1 MDGLMRLPI
10 VWAVIV
16 REWRELVRNRLLLF
30 SVLLPPIILAVLP
43 IVLVKVAGDT
53 PHIPAGAVAQIVASH
68 PQWSDMTPNQVALAF
83 ALQQFLVTYLLLPG
97 YIPLAIA
104 SYSIVGE
111 KQSRSLE
118 AVLATPIRTTELLSG
133 KAIAAIVPAILAA
146 WISYLAVL
154 DLSIAL
160 LGSRLTA
167 VLSEPAWLGAVFA
180 LGPAV
185 GLVSVTAGL
194 LVSSRVNDPRAAQ
207 QIGAVILL
215 PIIGVMVIQ
224 TAGNFLLD
232 ASAYLV
238 AALATTIVAAIG
250 LRVGVVVFGRET
262 ILTRWK

>member
-1 MDGLMRLPI
+1 MRMPI
-10 VWAVIV
+10 LSAVIA

-30 SVLLPPIILAVLP
+30 SVLLPPVILSAIPVIAVKLAESRQGPPRTAVLQILA
-43 IVLVKVAGDT
+43 G
-53 PHIPAGAVAQIVASH
+53 H
-68 PQWSDMTPNQVALAF
+68 PQWADMTPSQVAMAF
-83 ALQQFLVTYLLLPG
+83 LLQQFLLVFLILPG

-111 KQSRSLE
+111 KQTRSLE
-118 AVLATPIRTTELLSG
+118 AVLATPIRTTELLAG
-133 KAIAAIVPAILAA
+133 KAIAAVVPAVIAA
-146 WISYLAVL
+146 WAAYLIVL
-154 DLSIAL
+154 VLSAIL
-160 LGSRLTA
+160 LAPRLVA

-185 GLVSVTAGL
+185 GLISVTAGL

-215 PIIGVMVIQ
+215 PIIGIMVAQ

-232 ASAYLV
+232 LNAYLAAAV
-238 AALATTIVAAIG
+238 VTGALAIAG
-250 LRVGVVVFGRET
+250 LRFGVVVFGRET